1 MNYPIKIEKL
11 NGNIYV
17 DEFTKNY
24 FEEVQKI
31 KSKLKDN
38 DNIKYLIDYTGRR
51 PSLNLLFGLEFI
63 SRPWWTTGYIGS
75 NDYIKKILKISDKE
89 KILQSIIIVES
100 DEEKRM
106 LDLNNFKEI
115 DINFNNMYKKMGFI
129 KVKSNKS
136 DRFFNLTVWKPK

>member
-31 KSKLKDN
+31 KSKLKDD

-63 SRPWWTTGYIGS
+63 SRPWWTAGYIGS

-115 DINFNNMYKKMGFI
+115 DINFNNMYRKMGLI